1 MAKTAYVLDIGTTKT
16 TCLAATTNGDDLCV
30 VSAAA
35 VATRG
40 VKRGRITEPEL
51 LTECVRSAVGRV
63 REETGG
69 TVSRLTVGVHGH
81 SVRSEQSRGIRP
93 MYPSGKVVHEEDL
106 LHVNEHSR
114 QIVFPTGYELLQTL
128 ACEYKIDGATVDGE
142 PLGRPATRLEVV
154 THVMTGLTSD
164 LARLRGIVKVCGC
177 EVDEFV
183 PIALA
188 SGLGAVRPEDARSG
202 CIVVDIGGGTTDA
215 AVFER
220 GSCSRLATIDVNGA
234 HVTGDIA
241 KLLKISLEDAEVL
254 KISHG
259 SADPTQ
265 FGDDD
270 AVSVKQVGNEQARPF
285 PRKVLSEIIESRVRE
300 IATLLREELL
310 QGDKRRE
317 LPKTVVLTGGGSQLP
332 GTEEVFKRAFAAD
345 AVKLGSPRLVG
356 TNSRRAAAPE
366 MSGAIGLAL
375 FSLEGGTEE
384 LAPVSG
390 AVDWKEKIRSLKS
403 IFGSRA

>member
-16 TCLAATTNGDDLCV
+16 TCLAATTTGDDLCV

-40 VKRGRITEPEL
+40 VKRGRIMEPEL
-51 LTECVRSAVGRV
+51 LTECVRSAIGRV

-69 TVSRLTVGVHGH
+69 TVSHLTVGVPGH
-81 SVRSEQSRGIRP
+81 SVKSEQSRGIRP
-93 MYPSGKVVHEEDL
+93 MYPPGKEIHQEDL

-114 QIVFPTGYELLQTL
+114 QINFPTGYELLQTL
-128 ACEYKIDGATVDGE
+128 ACEYRIDGQPVDGE
-142 PLGRPATRLEVV
+142 PLGRPASRLEVV
-154 THVMTGLTSD
+154 THVMTGLTKD
-164 LARLRGIVKVCGC
+164 LERLRGIVKVCGA

-183 PIALA
+183 PISLA

-202 CIVVDIGGGTTDA
+202 CVVVDIGGGTVEA
-215 AVFER
+215 AIFER
-220 GSCSRLATIDVNGA
+220 GSCSRVATIDVNGG
-234 HVTGDIA
+234 HVTSDIA
-241 KLLKISLEDAEVL
+241 TLLKISKEDAEAL
-254 KISHG
+254 KLSHG
-259 SADPTQ
+259 SADPSR

-310 QGDKRRE
+310 RGDKRKE
-317 LPKTVVLTGGGSQLP
+317 LPKVIVLTGGGSQLQ
-332 GTEEVFKRAFAAD
+332 GTEEVFKRVFEAD
-345 AVKLGSPRLVG
+345 LVKLGSPRLVG

-366 MSGAIGLAL
+366 MSGAVGLAL

-403 IFGSRA
+403 IFGTRS

>member
-40 VKRGRITEPEL
+40 VKRGRIVEPEL
-51 LTECVRSAVGRV
+51 VTECVRSAVGRV

-69 TVSRLTVGVHGH
+69 TVSRVTVGVPGH

-93 MYPSGKVVHEEDL
+93 MYPPGKQIHQEDL

-128 ACEYKIDGATVDGE
+128 ACEYKIDGRPVDGD
-142 PLGRPATRLEVV
+142 PLGRPANRLEVV
-154 THVMTGLTSD
+154 THVMTGLSKD
-164 LARLRGIVKVCGC
+164 LDRLRGIVKVCGC

-183 PIALA
+183 PISLA
-188 SGLGAVRPEDARSG
+188 SGLGAVRPEDALSG

-220 GSCSRLATIDVNGA
+220 GSCSRLATIDVNGG
-234 HVTGDIA
+234 HVTSDIA
-241 KLLKISLEDAEVL
+241 KLLKVSHEDAEAL
-254 KISHG
+254 KLSHG
-259 SADPTQ
+259 SADPAK
-265 FGDDD
+265 FGEDD

-317 LPKTVVLTGGGSQLP
+317 LPKTVVLTGGGSHLV
-332 GTEEVFKRAFAAD
+332 GTDDVFRRVFGAET
-345 AVKLGSPRLVG
+345 VKLGSPRLVG

-384 LAPVSG
+384 LAPVAG

-403 IFGSRA
+403 IFGART